1 MRFVSELRE
10 LGSFLLSL
18 WGVLTLL
25 SAFLPFMNQIS
36 RVLPMPESQ
45 ANMATGL
52 ASLTCLFAFLYAFA
66 ERHRLH
72 ASAFRP
78 SVAGFGGFDPD
89 SSALRSA
96 LERFGMALALLA
108 FYMIMLIFRDRLA
121 ADRTDTPQLIV
132 AILSPLL
139 LIGYAALFG
148 LLTAAFGELAV
159 IEHVRGRE
167 SDEARALIGLET
179 RRP

>member
-1 MRFVSELRE
+1 MRIVGELRE
-10 LGSFLLSL
+10 LATFILSL
-18 WGVLTLL
+18 WGVLTLI
-25 SAFLPFMNQIS
+25 SVILPLMNQLRQVFPI
-36 RVLPMPESQ
+36 PEAQ
-45 ANMATGL
+45 ANIATGL
-52 ASLTCLFAFLYAFA
+52 AFITCVFSLLYSFA
-66 ERHRLH
+66 ERHRLR

-78 SVAGFGGFDPD
+78 SVAGFGGYDPD
-89 SSALRSA
+89 ASALRSA

-108 FYMIMLIFRDRLA
+108 FYLILLIFKDRLA
-121 ADRTDTPQLIV
+121 ADRSDTSQLVV

-167 SDEARALIGLET
+167 VDEARAVIGLEP
-179 RRP
+179 RR